1 MKMIKTFSKS
11 TLTSVVSLACGL
23 VMYSAMKNSK
33 PSLQNHANAVTDV
46 VENVVDDIF
55 QNRIVIPEQSVKMAD
70 YISNKVI
77 PKAMDKILNGKIDLT
92 DCLIFNFGTVTNEKG
107 NEEIVSIGIFGEVF
121 TFNEE
126 AIKNGI
132 EDDVNQDID
141 QYIENHD

>member
-77 PKAMDKILNGKIDLT
+77 PKAMDTINRVRTRMAPDERLPSG
-92 DCLIFNFGTVTNEKG
+92 GR
-107 NEEIVSIGIFGEVF
+107 F
-121 TFNEE
+121 T
-126 AIKNGI
+126 APRPAR
-132 EDDVNQDID
+132 
-141 QYIENHD
+141 